1 MIETKRRRK
10 IIRELVKGNSLST
23 QHEIVELINNQGIST
38 TQASVS
44 RDIKAL
50 GLIKIDGYYSLPT
63 IGQSGGTFTKR
74 LSGRVH
80 SVRRA
85 GDNLLVLHTNPGE
98 AGAVALA
105 LDAARWRAVTGCI
118 AGDDTVFIAC
128 DGKSA
133 LNQVY
138 TSLESIIT
146 EGEV

>member
-1 MIETKRRRK
+1 MVETKRRRK
-10 IIRELVKGNSLST
+10 LIRELVKENSLST
-23 QHEIVELINNQGIST
+23 QQEIVDLLIKQSIST

-50 GLIKIDGYYSLPT
+50 GLIKVDGFYSLPT

-105 LDAARWRAVTGCI
+105 LDGARWSAVVGCV

-128 DGKSA
+128 DGKAA

-138 TSLESIIT
+138 ASLESIIS
-146 EGEV
+146 EGDV